1 MNGSGDA
8 GTGVRWRT
16 IALKGARLVF
26 VAAIVAAIGYTTVR
40 EWPDVRH
47 TFASLAWPALLVS
60 LVMVLAGLGA
70 QTMAWRAA
78 LTDLGHRVGVSTAA
92 RIYLIGLLAKYLPG
106 SLWSFVLQMELGKRA
121 NVSRSRAFLAGM
133 VALALST
140 TAALVLGAFGLP
152 VLFKAGRLIAVLV
165 LTLAPVALVCSHPR
179 VLTWLTQRFLAV
191 TRRPALDT
199 PLTWRGVAQVTGWS
213 AVAWVCFGV
222 HLWLLASAAAAP
234 GFGGL
239 VRCVAAFALALT
251 AGIFAFMSPSGL
263 GVREAIITAALLP
276 YASPGVALGI
286 ALASRVIFTVGDL
299 AAAGL
304 AALSGLRARGVR
316 PADQAPVPVV
326 VSGGGG
332 GEG

>member
-1 MNGSGDA
+1 
-8 GTGVRWRT
+8 
-16 IALKGARLVF
+16 VF
-26 VAAIVAAIGYTTVR
+26 VAAVVVAIVYTTAR
-40 EWPDVRH
+40 LWPDVQH
-47 TFASLAWPALLVS
+47 TLASLAWPALLVS
-60 LVMVLAGLGA
+60 LLAVLAGLGA

-92 RIYLIGLLAKYLPG
+92 QIYLIGLLAKYLPG

-140 TAALVLGAFGLP
+140 TAALVLGVFGLP
-152 VLFKAGRLIAVLV
+152 VLFKAGPLITVLV
-165 LTLAPVALVCSHPR
+165 LTLAPVALVCAHPR

-191 TRRPALDT
+191 TRRPALET
-199 PLTWRGVAQVTGWS
+199 PFTWRGVGLVTGWS
-213 AVAWVCFGV
+213 AIAWVCFGV
-222 HLWLLASAAAAP
+222 HLWLLANAAAAP

-251 AGIFAFMSPSGL
+251 AGIFAFLSPSGL

-276 YASPGVALGI
+276 YTSPGVALGI

-299 AAAGL
+299 VAAGL
-304 AALSGLRARGVR
+304 AALSGLRARSAR
-316 PADQAPVPVV
+316 RAAPADQATVPVV

-332 GEG
+332 EG